1 MQTRVVVAVALAAV
15 GGTASFWNL
24 PAIAAP
30 PSVEPVEQVL
40 AQTQGQ
46 AYREPT
52 GLFEIS
58 FPAGYTY
65 EDTGS
70 GIAFVSADQK
80 FGGSVDYASSQ
91 GRVFSLAQLEAS
103 LKSEYEKRISNIVWQ
118 DSSPQPDGSLRLD
131 WVGRDRSGNM
141 LDAVSFVEQ
150 RGNTIFILNLF
161 GINAAYQGY
170 NSDADA
176 IVSTYQVSP
185 AASSPAASS
194 PAASS
199 PAASSP
205 APSSPAA
212 SSSASSALSALVSS
226 ALGSP
231 AASSSAPSSPVNR
244 RASPPASRVAQCNQ
258 LIAIA
263 NHAVSSVQD
272 VTQHSDTDN
281 VAAMSDIADAADRA
295 NREMQSLQ
303 LTDRQLV
310 GFQNRFMSMYTNT
323 SSATRA
329 LVDAANRK
337 DAPAAQRSFEALK
350 TATDREAP
358 LVQEVNR
365 YCTSP

>member
-1 MQTRVVVAVALAAV
+1 MKIRVVVAVALAAM
-15 GGTASFWNL
+15 GGTASFWKL

-30 PSVEPVEQVL
+30 LAVERVA

-46 AYREPT
+46 TYYEPS

-161 GINAAYQGY
+161 GINAAYQDY

-176 IVSTYQVSP
+176 IVSTYQVSSAP
-185 AASSPAASS
+185 
-194 PAASS
+194 
-199 PAASSP
+199 SSP
-205 APSSPAA
+205 APSSPAPSSPA
-212 SSSASSALSALVSS
+212 PSSPAPSSSASSALSALVSS

-310 GFQNRFMSMYTNT
+310 GFQHRFMSMYTNT

-329 LVDAANRK
+329 LIDAANRK
-337 DAPAAQRSFEALK
+337 DAQAAQRSFEALK

-358 LVQEVNR
+358 LVEEVNR